1 MSRSADLGGH
11 LEQHRRARERVPHR
25 RIGWVEWAGEPVR
38 ERLTRSDYDDLG
50 SSLALVTGWEA
61 FVVLLDGRGLSVSAR
76 PAP

>member
-1 MSRSADLGGH
+1 VSRSADLGDH

-25 RIGWVEWAGEPVR
+25 RIGWVEWAVEPVR

-61 FVVLLDGRGLSVSAR
+61 FIVLLEVRGLSVRAG
-76 PAP
+76 PAL